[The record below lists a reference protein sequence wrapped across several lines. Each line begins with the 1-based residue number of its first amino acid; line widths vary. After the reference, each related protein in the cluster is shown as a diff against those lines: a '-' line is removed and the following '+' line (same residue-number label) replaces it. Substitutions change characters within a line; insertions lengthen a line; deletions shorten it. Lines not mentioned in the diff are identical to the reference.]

1 MKIFKIIIKFLLGLC
16 ILIFVLLILQFVVN
30 SKYAFP
36 EPHVF
41 QGEYIYNP
49 YRNIDSTK
57 WRRAN
62 FHAHARKFFEQSDKA
77 RKSLF
82 YIDSLYKSF
91 GYNIISI
98 SDYQFINRYESKNE
112 WYVPVYEHGYQYYKN
127 HHLVLN
133 SKKVSWLDFP
143 FRQTLSNKQNVIN
156 NLKKD
161 PSALITIVHPVYRKA
176 LSSNDLK
183 YLGNYNCLE
192 IANHERLFTA
202 CYDTVLS
209 NGHPVFIMADDDCHD
224 LTNIKEVTNSFNVIN
239 TDLVKD
245 SILNALSSGRSFG
258 VKLNA
263 STFKTNEDK
272 REAFLNL
279 PEINKITF
287 QNDTL
292 TVSLSQ
298 SVKTIKFI
306 GQHGAEIMRITDH
319 SKGSC
324 FFSKQD
330 TYIRTEIECNDGT
343 LYFLNPLFRY
353 NGVRLTDY
361 IPTINV
367 FKTWAWRLTFFCLLL
382 IIFII
387 WYRKRC
393 ITVKK

>member
-1 MKIFKIIIKFLLGLC
+1 VKIFKIIIKFLLGLC
-16 ILIFVLLILQFVVN
+16 VLILALLILQFVVN

-36 EPHVF
+36 EPHAF
-41 QGEYIYNP
+41 NGGYIYNP

-77 RKSLF
+77 RRSIP
-82 YIDSLYKSF
+82 YIDSLYRSF
-91 GYNIISI
+91 GYDIISI
-98 SDYQFINRYESKNE
+98 SDYQAINRYESKNN

-133 SKKVSWLDFP
+133 AKKVSWLDFP

-161 PSALITIVHPVYRKA
+161 PSSLITIVHPIYRKA

-192 IANHERLFTA
+192 IANHDRLFTA
-202 CYDTVLS
+202 FYDTVLS

-224 LTNIKEVTNSFNVIN
+224 LTNIKEVNNSFNVIN

-245 SILNALSSGRSFG
+245 SILNALSYGRSFG

-279 PEINKITF
+279 PKINKITF

-292 TVSLSQ
+292 AVSLSH
-298 SVKTIKFI
+298 SVRTIKFI
-306 GQHGAEIMRITDH
+306 GQHGAEIMRITNH
-319 SKGSC
+319 SEGS
-324 FFSKQD
+324 
-330 TYIRTEIECNDGT
+330 
-343 LYFLNPLFRY
+343 
-353 NGVRLTDY
+353 
-361 IPTINV
+361 
-367 FKTWAWRLTFFCLLL
+367 
-382 IIFII
+382 
-387 WYRKRC
+387 
-393 ITVKK
+393 

>member
-1 MKIFKIIIKFLLGLC
+1 
-16 ILIFVLLILQFVVN
+16 
-30 SKYAFP
+30 
-36 EPHVF
+36 
-41 QGEYIYNP
+41 
-49 YRNIDSTK
+49 
-57 WRRAN
+57 
-62 FHAHARKFFEQSDKA
+62 
-77 RKSLF
+77 
-82 YIDSLYKSF
+82 
-91 GYNIISI
+91 
-98 SDYQFINRYESKNE
+98 
-112 WYVPVYEHGYQYYKN
+112 
-127 HHLVLN
+127 
-133 SKKVSWLDFP
+133 
-143 FRQTLSNKQNVIN
+143 
-156 NLKKD
+156 
-161 PSALITIVHPVYRKA
+161 VHPVYRKA

-224 LTNIKEVTNSFNVIN
+224 LTDIKEVTNSFNVIN

-272 REAFLNL
+272 RKAFLNL

-287 QNDTL
+287 QNDTF

-361 IPTINV
+361 IPIFNV

-382 IIFII
+382 IFII
-387 WYRKRC
+387 WYSKRC